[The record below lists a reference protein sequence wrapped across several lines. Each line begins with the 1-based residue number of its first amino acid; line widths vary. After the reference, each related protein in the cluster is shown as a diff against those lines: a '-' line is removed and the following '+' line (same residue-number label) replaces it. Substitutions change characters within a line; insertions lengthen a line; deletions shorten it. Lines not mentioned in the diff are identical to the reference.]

1 MNLKDRLDW
10 HYLNFDRTKLSPDP
24 LEYPHHFSDY
34 EDIELIGFI
43 ASVFAYGNV
52 KQIKNS
58 LENILN
64 IFEPSPSEFILNLN
78 KNKSKE
84 KLKGIKHRFYSA
96 EDILNLFYLLKI
108 VIQKNGS
115 LKNLFLRHYS
125 EKDISIKNALSEF
138 SKEFLSIYEEELGSF
153 TTGIKFMFPLPE
165 RNSACKRMNLF
176 LRWMVRKDEL
186 DFGLW
191 GEIQTNKLIIPVDT
205 HVARICKGLKLTTL
219 KNISWK
225 MAEEITN
232 NLKKF
237 DPIDPVKY
245 DFAICHIGIRKLK
258 F

>member
-1 MNLKDRLDW
+1 MDLQEKLER

-24 LEYPHHFSDY
+24 LEFPHFFSV
-34 EDIELIGFI
+34 EADIELMGFI

-52 KQIKNS
+52 KQINNS
-58 LENILN
+58 LKSISK
-64 IFEPSPSEFILNLN
+64 IVEPSPLEFILKLN
-78 KNKSKE
+78 KNEARK

-108 VIQKNGS
+108 LVKKHGS
-115 LKNLFLRHYS
+115 LKNLFLRNYS
-125 EKDISIKNALSEF
+125 EKDSSIKNPLSEF
-138 SKEFLSIYEEELGSF
+138 SKEFLYQYEQKAGSP

-165 RNSACKRMNLF
+165 KNSACKRMNLF

-191 GEIQTNKLIIPVDT
+191 DEIHPNKLIIPVDT
-205 HVARICKGLKLTTL
+205 HVARICKELKLTTL
-219 KNISWK
+219 KNVSWK
-225 MAEEITN
+225 MAEQITN

-237 DPIDPVKY
+237 DSLDPVKY
-245 DFAICHIGIRKLK
+245 DFAICHIGIRKIK